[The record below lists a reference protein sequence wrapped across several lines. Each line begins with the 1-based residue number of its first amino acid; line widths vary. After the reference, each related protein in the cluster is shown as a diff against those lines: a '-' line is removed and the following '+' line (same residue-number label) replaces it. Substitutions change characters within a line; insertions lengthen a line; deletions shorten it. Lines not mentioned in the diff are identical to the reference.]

1 MEELGKIIA
10 ENLTFLRRNAS
21 LTQLEFGEK
30 FNYTDKTV
38 SRWENGTIIPSVE
51 ILKQIADF
59 YGVTVDYLLTE
70 HKTIKEFNTTTR
82 KTINAKNRI
91 LLCALIV
98 TVIWAIAMTIYIAS
112 IYNMK
117 TADMSINHW
126 WSVFLW
132 AVPFSFIIM
141 ASCTRQW
148 FKGSVWYYVY
158 VSCFVWT
165 ILAAAF
171 VTFLYMNNYWYL
183 FFIGIPIQ
191 VAIILVYN
199 IRESNR

>member
-1 MEELGKIIA
+1 MEDLGRIIA

-38 SRWENGTIIPSVE
+38 SRWENGTVVPSVE

-70 HKTIKEFNTTTR
+70 HKTMKDFNTGPK
-82 KTINAKNRI
+82 KTINARNKI
-91 LLCALIV
+91 ILCALII
-98 TVIWAIAMTIYIAS
+98 TVVWFVAMAIYVAS
-112 IYNMK
+112 IYNLG
-117 TADMSINHW
+117 TANMQENIW

-132 AVPFSFIIM
+132 AIPISFVIM
-141 ASCTRQW
+141 AYFAHFW
-148 FKGSVWYYVY
+148 FRGSIWYYVF

-165 ILAAAF
+165 TLLAAF
-171 VTFLYMNNYWYL
+171 ITFLYLNTYWYL

-191 VAIILVYN
+191 IAIILLYKLKK
-199 IRESNR
+199 SS